1 MNRALDAA
9 GTLENACFH
18 CGEPLPAQPLRVE
31 LEGAPR
37 ALCCEGCAAA
47 ANWIR
52 DAGLGDY
59 YRLRQSEGPRVAADP
74 ADFAAW
80 DREDVQS
87 GHAIATDAGREITV
101 VVEGLRCA
109 ACAWLVDRALSR
121 EPGVAAV
128 IANAVTGRVRIA
140 WDPART
146 RLSSVLSRLGALGY
160 RPHLARGEAAERE
173 RRRERNRLIARLGVA
188 ALGATQAM
196 MFAEAL
202 YLDTAGEM
210 SLATRDFFRWVT
222 FLVATPVVFY
232 SGWPFL
238 AGMAVEL
245 RHRRPG
251 MDTLVGSSVLLAYF
265 ASLVETLRGGAQVWF
280 DAAVMFVL
288 FLLAA
293 RFLEL
298 MARRQA
304 SARLDTLA
312 RAQPALAWR
321 LTETGREQVPV
332 AALSPGDR
340 VHVGAGEVVPA
351 DGELLEAA
359 ADLDESLLTGES
371 TPVRKSPGD
380 TLYAGSLC
388 REQSATLQVQR
399 TGSDTR
405 LSQLARTVERAQSQR
420 PRAARLADA
429 VATRFVGALFVVA
442 VGVFAYWFGADP
454 DRAFEIAL
462 AVLIVSCPCA
472 LALAVPAA
480 LASANGALSR
490 RGVLVLGADALD
502 RLAEV
507 DTALLDKT
515 GTLTTGQPQ
524 LLAATA
530 LDGGDAEAW
539 RRIAAA
545 LEHGARHPFAAA
557 FDVNGIAPATLVR
570 SVPGQGIEGRV
581 AGTAWR
587 LGQAGF
593 AGGGHDDGAL
603 WLGDGRKATAR
614 FVLSDPLRPEAA
626 AVAAALRAM
635 GITPRIASGD
645 GASAV
650 ADIAA
655 TLGIEDARARQSP
668 EDKLATLR
676 ALQAAGHRVLA
687 VGDGINDGP
696 LLAGADVSMAM
707 AAGAPLAHRAADLV
721 LTGTSLARIP
731 EAVMLARRTRA
742 VIRQNLTWA
751 LAYNLLALP
760 FAAMGWVTP
769 GLAALGMA
777 ASSLLVTANALRL
790 GREPKT
796 DE

>member
-1 MNRALDAA
+1 MNRALDT
-9 GTLENACFH
+9 GCFH
-18 CGEPLPAQPLRVE
+18 CGEALPTAPVRVT
-31 LEGAPR
+31 LDGAVQSV
-37 ALCCEGCAAA
+37 CCEGCAAA
-47 ANWIR
+47 AAWIR

-59 YRLRQSEGPRVAADP
+59 YRLRQTQGPRVAAD
-74 ADFAAW
+74 AVDFAAW
-80 DREDVQS
+80 DREDVLA
-87 GHAIATDAGREITV
+87 GHAVTLPEGREITV

-121 EPGVAAV
+121 EPGVRSV
-128 IANAVTGRVRIA
+128 VANAVTGRVRIG
-140 WDPART
+140 WDPTRT
-146 RLSSVLSRLGALGY
+146 LLSTVLSRLSALGY
-160 RPHLARGEAAERE
+160 RPHLARGDAAERE

-210 SLATRDFFRWVT
+210 SLATRDFFRWIT

-238 AGMAVEL
+238 AGMWVEL
-245 RHRRPG
+245 KHRRPG
-251 MDTLVGSSVLLAYF
+251 MDTLVGSSVLLAYV

-321 LTETGREQVPV
+321 LTAAGREQVPV
-332 AALSPGDR
+332 TALMPGDR
-340 VHVGAGEVVPA
+340 VHISAGDVVPA
-351 DGELLEAA
+351 DGELLDAPTQV
-359 ADLDESLLTGES
+359 DESLLTGES
-371 TPVRKSPGD
+371 VPVPKAPGD
-380 TLYAGSLC
+380 ALYAGSLC
-388 REQSATLQVQR
+388 RECPATLRVQH
-399 TGSDTR
+399 TGSRTR
-405 LSQLARTVERAQSQR
+405 LSQLARTVERAQAQR
-420 PRAARLADA
+420 PRVARLADA
-429 VATRFVGALFVVA
+429 VATRFVSALFVVA
-442 VGVFAYWFGADP
+442 VGVFAYWYGAAP
-454 DRAFEIAL
+454 ERAFEIAL

-480 LASANGALSR
+480 LASAHGALSR

-502 RLAEV
+502 SLADV

-515 GTLTTGQPQ
+515 GTLSLGQPR

-530 LDGGDAEAW
+530 LDGGDAEPW

-557 FDVNGIAPATLVR
+557 FDVAGVAPAEGVR
-570 SVPGQGIEGRV
+570 TVPGQGIEGQID
-581 AGTAWR
+581 GTTWR

-593 AGGGHDDGAL
+593 AAGRDDDGAL
-603 WLGDGRKATAR
+603 WLGDGQRAAAR
-614 FVLSDPLRPEAA
+614 FVLADPLRPEAV
-626 AVAAALRAM
+626 AVIATLKSL
-635 GITPRIASGD
+635 GITPRIVSGD
-645 GASAV
+645 GAAAV

-655 TLGIEDARARQSP
+655 ALGVDDARARQSP
-668 EDKLATLR
+668 EDKLAAVR

-696 LLAGADVSMAM
+696 LLAGADVSVAM
-707 AAGAPLAHRAADLV
+707 AAGAPLAQRAADLV
-721 LTGTSLARIP
+721 LTGASLGRIP
-731 EAVMLARRTRA
+731 EAIVLARRTRTI
-742 VIRQNLTWA
+742 IRQNLGWA

-760 FAAMGWVTP
+760 FAAMGGVTP

-777 ASSLLVTANALRL
+777 ASSLGVTANALRL

-796 DE
+796 VE